1 MRWEWFVA
9 ALLALLVLCN
19 AVMTW
24 ALWPDGCPTGE
35 PKYRLQDFRKVPPTQ
50 PENLY
55 GHEPRQWEFRCIGG
69 EKDCG
74 PARPIPEPGTLLLVG
89 PGLMLLALR
98 TTKNPPCGGLR
109 CRGRDGG

>member
-9 ALLALLVLCN
+9 ALLALLVITN

-35 PKYRLQDFRKVPPTQ
+35 PKYRLNYFHKVPPTQ
-50 PENLY
+50 PENGY

-89 PGLMLLALR
+89 PGLLLLALR
-98 TTKNPPCGGLR
+98 TTKNPP
-109 CRGRDGG
+109 RDRNDD